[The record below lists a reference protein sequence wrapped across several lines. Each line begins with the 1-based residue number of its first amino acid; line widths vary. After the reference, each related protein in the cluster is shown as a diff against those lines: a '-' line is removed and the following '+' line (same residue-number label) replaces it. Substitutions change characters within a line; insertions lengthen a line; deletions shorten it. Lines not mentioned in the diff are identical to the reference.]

1 MSNKSNKWKYL
12 LSYALPWASMLS
24 IEKNGIALATFIL
37 QLSVIGWIPAAI
49 WAHAEMKK
57 HLQSQ
62 GDEPRADEPSKT
74 PEKVNSS
81 QEIIKASKKTTTAK
95 KTKPTSTK
103 KTIGTT
109 KPKAKASTKPKAS
122 S

>member
-1 MSNKSNKWKYL
+1 MSNKWKNL
-12 LSYALPWASMLS
+12 ISYALPWASMLS

-49 WAHAEMKK
+49 WARAEMKK
-57 HLQSQ
+57 HLQTQ
-62 GDEPRADEPSKT
+62 GDEPSKT

-81 QEIIKASKKTTTAK
+81 QGTIKASK

-103 KTIGTT
+103 KTIGTK